1 MNSKTTK
8 RALLGSVVAMLVCFT
23 MLLSTTFAW
32 FTDTAVSG
40 SNVITAGNL
49 YIVVEYTLDGENWKE
64 LDGANDL
71 FKKGLWEPGHTEV
84 VALRIKNNGTLALKY
99 NANMN
104 IVKETVGK
112 TEDGKDIK
120 LSDILTVGTL
130 VQAVNQFGD
139 VAVALA
145 FENENMYKGTTAF
158 KDSAVLKQDQ
168 DLLPGDAHYVIIKVD
183 MDETVANEANHNG
196 TDVPTIEFG
205 VNVLAT
211 QYTYEK
217 DTFGPE
223 YDEEATYGTYVELNA
238 GDNLLAAMASAEADM
253 PLTIKLNGN
262 VEWPTEGHHGEND
275 ITPASSIL
283 IDGNGYTITATGSG
297 VTPLGDKEA
306 PMTLKNVKIVD
317 NSVSYNESA
326 WELSYLEMGGR
337 VLNCVNVDF
346 ADPISVDGDNS
357 VFTNCT
363 FVGHYDKN
371 STSTTQYGVWV
382 ANGDSTF
389 TNCIFTG
396 TRGMKICD
404 QYASEVGTVIVDGCT
419 FNGISEKPG
428 VCIDDRD
435 TQDMNITIKNS
446 TFIGCKAGDQDLY
459 IYETDNTVPT
469 LDNNFVVDSYV
480 TTVDGLLD
488 SIANGDKV
496 IVMMDDIK
504 VTSDKTGSNGYGKT
518 GIELNNG
525 QTLDGNGNSIGVD
538 AWGTWDS
545 AINTTGGVIKNV
557 TVNSGMRGIFVNHNS
572 SYSDKVILENVIIDG
587 TVYTISCD
595 QGTNK
600 GLDATNCTFNGW
612 TSYAATI
619 GNVNFFNCSFGEG
632 QGYAYCRPYAPTAFV
647 GCDFEAGFVM
657 DARAAVTFENCTIG
671 GVALTADNLSTLV
684 ISNIANASVK

>member
-1 MNSKTTK
+1 MNSKNTK
-8 RALLGSVVAMLVCFT
+8 RALLSSAIALLICFT
-23 MLLSTTFAW
+23 MMLSTTFAW

-40 SNVITAGNL
+40 SNVIVSGK
-49 YIVVEYTLDGENWKE
+49 LDVA
-64 LDGANDL
+64 LIDANDASL
-71 FKKGLWEPGHTEV
+71 EGEVIEWAAKDGRAQDKILWEPGCTYETEPFYV
-84 VALRIKNNGTLALKY
+84 KNNGNLALKY
-99 NANMN
+99 QVVINGIEGDAKLLEAIEWTVTIDGVKTDLATFEGKLYPTTAPKSGA
-104 IVKETVGK
+104 IVLSGHMKEDAGN
-112 TEDGKDIK
+112 EYQD
-120 LSDILTVGTL
+120 LTV
-130 VQAVNQFGD
+130 
-139 VAVALA
+139 
-145 FENENMYKGTTAF
+145 
-158 KDSAVLKQDQ
+158 
-168 DLLPGDAHYVIIKVD
+168 
-183 MDETVANEANHNG
+183 NG
-196 TDVPTIEFG
+196 ISVSVF
-205 VNVLAT
+205 AT
-211 QYTYEK
+211 QLDAES

-357 VFTNCT
+357 VFTDCT

-382 ANGDSTF
+382 ANGDSIF

-404 QYASEVGTVIVDGCT
+404 QYASEVGTVIIDGCT

-435 TQDMNITIKNS
+435 TQDMNIIIKNS
-446 TFIGCKAGDQDLY
+446 TFIDCKAGDQNLY

-469 LDNNFVVDSYV
+469 LDNNKVFNDATFIGTAAELIAFANDVNVNGNKYSGKTVVLTNDIDLNNVAWTPIGQTGATEFKGIFDGQGYTIKNLNVDNSAFVDEHTSSGLFGWAESGV
-480 TTVDGLLD
+480 TIKNVNIDGATVKGNHNVAALVGYTY
-488 SIANGDKV
+488 SAKVSNCHVSNATIVCNHANGDACGDKAGA
-496 IVMMDDIK
+496 IVGYAGNESRFSNCSA
-504 VTSDKTGSNGYGKT
+504 SDSTITAGRDAGQLIGTGYNVSVSNC
-518 GIELNNG
+518 
-525 QTLDGNGNSIGVD
+525 
-538 AWGTWDS
+538 S
-545 AINTTGGVIKNV
+545 ATNV
-557 TVNSGMRGIFVNHNS
+557 TVS
-572 SYSDKVILENVIIDG
+572 
-587 TVYTISCD
+587 
-595 QGTNK
+595 
-600 GLDATNCTFNGW
+600 ATGNCNR
-612 TSYAATI
+612 
-619 GNVNFFNCSFGEG
+619 E
-632 QGYAYCRPYAPTAFV
+632 
-647 GCDFEAGFVM
+647 
-657 DARAAVTFENCTIG
+657 
-671 GVALTADNLSTLV
+671 
-684 ISNIANASVK
+684 SNINSTIIGRVMG

>member
-8 RALLGSVVAMLVCFT
+8 RALLSSVVAMLVCFT

-40 SNVITAGNL
+40 SNVIVSGK
-49 YIVVEYTLDGENWKE
+49 LDVA
-64 LDGANDL
+64 LIDANDASL
-71 FKKGLWEPGHTEV
+71 EGEVIEWAAKDGRAQDKILWEPGCTYETEPFYV
-84 VALRIKNNGTLALKY
+84 KNNGNLALKY
-99 NANMN
+99 QVVINGIEGDAKLLEA
-104 IVKETVGK
+104 IEWTVTVGGVETDLSAFEGK
-112 TEDGKDIK
+112 LYPTAGSDKSEAIILSGHMKEDAGNEYQD
-120 LSDILTVGTL
+120 LTV
-130 VQAVNQFGD
+130 
-139 VAVALA
+139 
-145 FENENMYKGTTAF
+145 
-158 KDSAVLKQDQ
+158 
-168 DLLPGDAHYVIIKVD
+168 
-183 MDETVANEANHNG
+183 NG
-196 TDVPTIEFG
+196 ISVSVF
-205 VNVLAT
+205 AT
-211 QYTYEK
+211 QLDAET

-357 VFTNCT
+357 VFTSCT

-382 ANGDSTF
+382 SNGDSTF

-446 TFIGCKAGDQDLY
+446 TFIGCKAGDQGLY

-469 LDNNFVVDSYV
+469 LDNNFVADSYV

-557 TVNSGMRGIFVNHNS
+557 TVSSGMRGIFVNHNS
-572 SYSDKVILENVIIDG
+572 TYSDKVILENVIIDG
-587 TVYTISCD
+587 TIYTISCD
-595 QGTNK
+595 QGTGK

-619 GNVNFFNCSFGEG
+619 GDVNFVNCSFGEG
-632 QGYAYCRPYAPTAFV
+632 QGYAYCRPYAPTTFV
-647 GCDFEAGFVM
+647 GCDFEAGFEL
-657 DARAAVTFENCTIG
+657 DACATVTFENCTIG